1 MTHVL
6 VINSGSSSIK
16 FQVLDPDAGVEAAPL
31 VVGIVERIGEETGA
45 VRATINGQDAE
56 VEGRIEDHA
65 DGLRRAFD
73 LLADN
78 DASLEKLGV
87 VAVGH
92 RLVHGG
98 QDFSE
103 PVIITDEVL
112 DAARDNIPLAP
123 LHNPANIKGV
133 EVLREALPDVPQVGV
148 FDTAF
153 FHELPAAARTYAI
166 DRDVAEEHS
175 IRRYGFHGTS
185 HEFVAGRVADHLGK
199 RVEDLNQIIFHLGNG
214 ASASAIKGGR
224 PVDTTMG
231 LTPLEGLVMGTRSG
245 SLDPGIVFHL
255 ARNADL
261 SIDDID
267 QLFNKKSGLKGLA
280 GANDFRQL
288 GELIDKGD
296 ENAKLAFD
304 VYIHQLRRTLGSYL
318 VVLGGADTITFTAGV
333 GENVAAVREAALDGL
348 EGFGIVLD
356 KEKNKNA
363 KGPAVISA
371 EDSKVTV
378 LVVPTNEEL
387 AIARHAAR
395 FSAQQ

>member
-16 FQVLDPDAGVEAAPL
+16 FQVLDPDAGAEAAPL

>member
-16 FQVLDPDAGVEAAPL
+16 FQVLDPDAGAEAAPL
-31 VVGIVERIGEETGA
+31 VVGIVEETGA

-267 QLFNKKSGLKGLA
+267 QLLNKKSGLKGLA

>member
-16 FQVLDPDAGVEAAPL
+16 FQVLDPDAGAEAAPL

-267 QLFNKKSGLKGLA
+267 QLLNKKSGLKGLA

-318 VVLGGADTITFTAGV
+318 VVLGGADTVTFTAGV

>member
-16 FQVLDPDAGVEAAPL
+16 FQVLDPDAGAEAAPL

-267 QLFNKKSGLKGLA
+267 QLLNKKSGLKGLA

>member
-16 FQVLDPDAGVEAAPL
+16 FQVLDPDAGAEAAPL

-245 SLDPGIVFHL
+245 SLDPGIIFHL

-267 QLFNKKSGLKGLA
+267 QLLNKKSGLKGLA

>member
-16 FQVLDPDAGVEAAPL
+16 FQVLDPDAGAEAAPL
-31 VVGIVERIGEETGA
+31 VVGIVEETGA

-153 FHELPAAARTYAI
+153 FL
-166 DRDVAEEHS
+166 
-175 IRRYGFHGTS
+175 
-185 HEFVAGRVADHLGK
+185 
-199 RVEDLNQIIFHLGNG
+199 
-214 ASASAIKGGR
+214 
-224 PVDTTMG
+224 
-231 LTPLEGLVMGTRSG
+231 
-245 SLDPGIVFHL
+245 SL
-255 ARNADL
+255 
-261 SIDDID
+261 
-267 QLFNKKSGLKGLA
+267 
-280 GANDFRQL
+280 
-288 GELIDKGD
+288 
-296 ENAKLAFD
+296 
-304 VYIHQLRRTLGSYL
+304 IH
-318 VVLGGADTITFTAGV
+318 I
-333 GENVAAVREAALDGL
+333 
-348 EGFGIVLD
+348 
-356 KEKNKNA
+356 
-363 KGPAVISA
+363 
-371 EDSKVTV
+371 
-378 LVVPTNEEL
+378 
-387 AIARHAAR
+387 
-395 FSAQQ
+395 

>member
-16 FQVLDPDAGVEAAPL
+16 FQVLDPDAEAEAAPL

-267 QLFNKKSGLKGLA
+267 QLLNKKSGLKGLA